1 MKQNNAFKNLMT
13 GSNIGLVLAARHR
26 DLCWYPKLL
35 ESKMLYDITF
45 PPGILAG
52 GNRPFNRNLK
62 HKSCSLYQPQ
72 AITVKED
79 AVESITSTS
88 SKLSKKYTTKT
99 RNFSIKIS
107 RLLAELVYFVVF
119 HHR

>member
-1 MKQNNAFKNLMT
+1 
-13 GSNIGLVLAARHR
+13 
-26 DLCWYPKLL
+26 
-35 ESKMLYDITF
+35 MLYVITF

-88 SKLSKKYTTKT
+88 SKLSKKYIMSNAIVVGKFTNQPY
-99 RNFSIKIS
+99 RDKI
-107 RLLAELVYFVVF
+107 V
-119 HHR
+119 